1 MRRLLVVA
9 AVAAGS
15 SGVFWPVAPA
25 RAASQLELY
34 GVVDVGLATTRVS
47 GLGTRQQVLGGG
59 QTDNLWGLRG
69 TEELDGG
76 WRASFGLESGFDAAN
91 GTRNDDAR
99 LFDYGTWVGLGHAGV
114 GELSLGRQQSI
125 GLQYG
130 GQLEIA
136 SWRDMGM
143 GALFKA
149 SDNYRVN
156 NLVNYLSP
164 AFSGW
169 QWGVGYAF
177 DVESGATQRFDR
189 SPAFST
195 GLKYEAGP
203 LLATVTWDKLNL
215 HDTSATDGRSPQ
227 ALQAGFTYD
236 FEALKMALAWSRQR
250 NGFVGLNGGG
260 QIGLGPE
267 PFAHGGAINAW
278 LLGLEVP
285 VQGNGAWL
293 MQGAMARPDWHWANG
308 QQASKAY
315 VVTLGYRQDLSARTS
330 LYAYGGYMKGYDPE
344 DPFASDVGRATRFGV
359 GMTQRF

>member
-1 MRRLLVVA
+1 MADRAGHDAAAEIGDQRLHEGIDRHRVFGGLLARRAFDLGHRMRGA
-9 AVAAGS
+9 
-15 SGVFWPVAPA
+15 
-25 RAASQLELY
+25 
-34 GVVDVGLATTRVS
+34 VS
-47 GLGTRQQVLGGG
+47 GDADFDLQPQALAEMFA
-59 QTDNLWGLRG
+59 QHGLQ
-69 TEELDGG
+69 
-76 WRASFGLESGFDAAN
+76 AHAAFAFDAAN

-164 AFSGW
+164 EFSGW

-177 DVESGATQRFDR
+177 DVESGDTGRFDR

-195 GLKYEAGP
+195 GLKYEDGP
-203 LLATVTWDKLNL
+203 LLAAFTWDKLNL
-215 HDTSATDGRSPQ
+215 HDTSATGGRSPQ

-285 VQGNGAWL
+285 VHGNGAWL
-293 MQGAMARPDWHWANG
+293 VQGSMARPDWHWANG